1 MVALSI
7 GEISQEEDEE
17 PQRLADG
24 PTVIYF
30 NQGNLDSQHPL
41 ASQNSQAAMVQGFV
55 PLEDRQISRPG
66 LKEAADLRIKVEL
79 LNLAPRVNGPK

>member
-17 PQRLADG
+17 PQRFADG

-30 NQGNLDSQHPL
+30 NQGNLESQHPL
-41 ASQNSQAAMVQGFV
+41 VSQTSQQAIVQGFV
-55 PLEDRQISRPG
+55 PLEDRQVSRPG
-66 LKEAADLRIKVEL
+66 LKESADLRIKVDL
-79 LNLAPRVNGPK
+79 LNLAPKVNGPK